1 MQTIKI
7 GKKIY
12 SAKDNSVIAEI
23 YRGKELVDSKV
34 FNMLSIGFLDLFKNE
49 KTLRE
54 QRFLKA
60 HTWADEYLEQ
70 IEKYELH
77 PKVLNDWFFI

>member
-1 MQTIKI
+1 MQTINI

-23 YRGKELVDSKV
+23 YRDKELVDSKV
-34 FNMLSIGFLDLFKNE
+34 FNMLNIGFLDLFKNE
-49 KTLRE
+49 KILRE

-70 IEKYELH
+70 IKKYEVH
-77 PKVLNDWFFI
+77 SKV